1 MKRTITL
8 VFLVVAVEI
17 VQAGVGVF
25 EPSDLESTYG
35 YLNKLRVR
43 AGMTEFSSS
52 PELETAAFN
61 HANYLVDNFQAGHYE
76 SEGIAGFTGVY
87 PKDRALSAGYHTII
101 VSENVASDY
110 ADSIKSI
117 DGLMSAIYH
126 RLAFLDFV
134 NNEIGVGIAK
144 ASLEEPNSHSAYVY
158 NMGNSEYNALCEGPT
173 FSGIASYY
181 PGVCKRA
188 DMNIDAIAF
197 DNVKIRAREHN
208 PNIVV
213 WPAKDDYDVP
223 PVFFEELPDPL
234 PDYSVSGYPIS
245 VQFNP
250 LIFTEVNV
258 TQFKLYRVQDNH
270 EVQPTRLLNANTDPN
285 KRLSNLQYV
294 LFPLERLE
302 WNTAYRVEVEYTT
315 DSCTEALTWHFKTR
329 SLGVPVFTVQGEGEE
344 ILISPHT
351 SDFAIYVP
359 PTADFPNMG
368 SSNYQFYPGTV
379 VETAFEDG
387 NTLRINL
394 SGNINQTVSFSLS
407 GERHFVVKI
416 SEEGIEAC
424 EPATFSSDSLHFSNL
439 HYIPS
444 PGAAPI
450 VLWADLAQVEEGL
463 FQVTD
468 YGIEDNMAAP
478 CEEPAMLYS
487 TLSLHIPSVRG
498 DINRRSPNLRSQF
511 IYGLKKLQH
520 RGNLQFEVIEW

>member
-1 MKRTITL
+1 MKRTITSLSL
-8 VFLVVAVEI
+8 VFAVEI
-17 VQAGVGVF
+17 VQAGVF
-25 EPSDLESTYG
+25 EQNNLEEAYS
-35 YLNKLRVR
+35 YLNQLRVR
-43 AGMTEFSSS
+43 AGMTEFSPS

-76 SEGIAGFTGVY
+76 SEGIAGFTGVV
-87 PKDRALSAGYHTII
+87 PKDRAISAGYHSIM
-101 VSENVASDY
+101 VSENVAPDY
-110 ADSIKSI
+110 ADSIESI
-117 DGLMSAIYH
+117 DALMSAIYH

-173 FSGIASYY
+173 FSGMGSYY

-197 DNVKIRAREHN
+197 DNVTTRARGHN

-250 LIFTEVNV
+250 LEFTEVNV
-258 TQFKLYRVQDNH
+258 TKLELYRVQDNH
-270 EVQPTRLLNANTDPN
+270 EVQPTRLLNASTDPN
-285 KRLSNLQYV
+285 ERLSNLQYV

-302 WNTAYRVEVEYTT
+302 WNTVYRVEVEYTT
-315 DSCTEALTWHFKTR
+315 DSGTEALTWHFKTR
-329 SLGVPVFTVQGEGEE
+329 SLGVPLFTVQGEGEE
-344 ILISPHT
+344 IFISPNT
-351 SDFAIYVP
+351 SAFAIYVP

-368 SSNYQFYPGTV
+368 ISNYLFYPGTV

-394 SGNINQTVSFSLS
+394 SGNIDQQVSFSLS

-424 EPATFSSDSLHFSNL
+424 EPATFSSDSLHISNL

-450 VLWADLAQVEEGL
+450 ILRADLTQVEDGL

-487 TLSLHIPSVRG
+487 NLSLHIPSVQG
-498 DINRRSPNLRSQF
+498 DNINRRSPSFN
-511 IYGLKKLQH
+511 IKPTKLQY
-520 RGNLQFEVIEW
+520 RGNLEFQVI